1 MIKKNKIAVVIPC
14 YRVSNNI
21 NKVIST
27 LPKFIDKI
35 YLVDDACPE
44 NSVKN
49 IKFKSKK
56 IIKIYRKINGG
67 VGAAVKDGYR
77 FSIKDKNN
85 ITVRIDGDG
94 QMKPKLIKKFVQP
107 IVNNKAEFTKGNRF
121 KDLSFIKVMPLS
133 RIIGNIFFSIFGNI
147 ITRNFKI
154 FDFLNGFTCISNK
167 SLRRVLKKK
176 LDNDY
181 YFDTALVCN
190 LSKLKVKIL
199 DIKMKAVYE
208 NEKSNI
214 NIFTTGFI
222 ILFKN
227 IIFLFRNL

>member
-1 MIKKNKIAVVIPC
+1 MIKNKKIGVVIPC
-14 YRVSNNI
+14 YMVSNNI
-21 NKVIST
+21 DAVLSKV
-27 LPKFIDKI
+27 PKFIDKI

-49 IKFKSKK
+49 IKFKSNK
-56 IIKIYRKINGG
+56 IVRIYRKINGG

-77 FSIKDKNN
+77 FSIKDKND

-94 QMKPKLIKKFVQP
+94 QMNPKLIIKFVKP
-107 IVNNKAEFTKGNRF
+107 IVKNKAEFTKGNRF
-121 KDLSFIKVMPLS
+121 KDLSFIKIMPYP
-133 RIIGNIFFSIFGNI
+133 RIIGNIFFSLFGNI

-154 FDFLNGFTCISNK
+154 FDFLNGFTSISNK
-167 SLRRVLKKK
+167 ALKKVIK
-176 LDNDY
+176 TSLDDDY

-199 DIKMKAVYE
+199 DIKMRAVYE
-208 NEKSNI
+208 NEKSSI

-227 IIFLFRNL
+227 IFFLFKR